1 MVVVLHRKD
10 SQKVRVAV
18 VVFRMKGSQ
27 KVVLAVVVLCMKG
40 SQKEGMVVAGFHMK
54 GSQKEMVL
62 EVKAEDGM
70 DHSHKQLVKA
80 CHSQEPPLNQ
90 QNHG

>member
-1 MVVVLHRKD
+1 
-10 SQKVRVAV
+10 
-18 VVFRMKGSQ
+18 MKGSQ

-70 DHSHKQLVKA
+70 DHSHK
-80 CHSQEPPLNQ
+80 
-90 QNHG
+90 